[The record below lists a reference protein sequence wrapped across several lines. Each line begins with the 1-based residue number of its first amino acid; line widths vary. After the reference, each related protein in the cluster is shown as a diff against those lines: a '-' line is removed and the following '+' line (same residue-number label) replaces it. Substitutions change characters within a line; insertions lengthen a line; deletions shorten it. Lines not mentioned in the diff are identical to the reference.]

1 MRGVSTQRPQI
12 LESAPGIV
20 IPHRGLRARLGHAA
34 ALILAFCCAL
44 GAMTSPAMATLDDED
59 MIQNQDA
66 GPVNYDPDAPT
77 MKTQPAES
85 SER

>member
-1 MRGVSTQRPQI
+1 MS
-12 LESAPGIV
+12 
-20 IPHRGLRARLGHAA
+20 
-34 ALILAFCCAL
+34 
-44 GAMTSPAMATLDDED
+44 SPAMATLDDED